1 MALGKNLKLNKDKLI
16 GKAEAGTPTETP
28 PTEAV
33 ANVTEETPVAVPPEE
48 TPVQENTPAQE
59 ETTPVM
65 DTPLAEVKG
74 ASNGKTTP
82 AKARVGGRTLEKQAE
97 RTGKTLAEPETS
109 DQARKSNSPRQTSQ
123 NQDSDYINEQLN
135 RVLYALD
142 AFKKGDVSVRL
153 TKQNND
159 IFSEIAEAYNSMVEM
174 IGGVGGEVSRISKV
188 AGVEGNLKA
197 RASAES
203 ASGFWKDMINN
214 INGLVDSIAVP
225 VLEVGKVLKN
235 ISRGNLDETFQIPVS
250 GDFKVMAETINRTID
265 NLNLFAG
272 EVTRVALEVGTE
284 GKLGGQASVPNVA
297 GIWKELTDNVNAM
310 ASNLTLQV
318 RDIAKV
324 TTAVAQGN
332 LDQKV
337 TVDLKGEMLQLKEN
351 INQMVDSLNIF
362 GDEVTRVAREVGTE
376 GKLGGQ
382 AKVPNVGGVWK
393 DLTDNV
399 NTMASNLT
407 SQLRDIANVAT
418 AVAKGDLTQKI
429 TVNVKGELAEL
440 KDNLNQMVDSLNIF
454 ADEVTRVAREVGTEG
469 ILGGQANVPKVA
481 GVWKELTDN
490 VNSMASNLTLQVRDI
505 ANVATAVARGEL
517 SQKIT
522 VNVNGELLQLKDSL
536 NQMVDS
542 LNIFAGEVTRVA
554 LEVGTEGKLGG
565 QASVPNVGGVWKD
578 LTDNVNYM
586 ASNLTLQVRDIANV
600 ATAVAKGDLTQKI
613 TVDVKGELLQLKD
626 NLNQMVDSL
635 NIFAGEVTRVAR
647 EVGTE
652 GKLGGQASVPNVGGV
667 WKDLTDNVNY
677 MASNLTLQVRDIA
690 NVATAVA
697 RGDLSQK
704 ITVGVKGELAELK
717 DNLNQMVDS
726 LNIFAGE
733 VTRVALEV
741 GTEGKLGGQ
750 ASVPN
755 VAGTWKALTDNVN
768 SMASNLTLQVRDIAN
783 VATAVARGDL
793 SQKITVN
800 VKGEL
805 LQLKDNLNQM
815 VDSLNIFAGEVTRVA
830 REVGTEGKLGGQA
843 AVPNVAGTWKA
854 LTDNVN
860 SMASNLTL
868 QVRDIANV
876 ATAVARGDLS
886 QKITVD
892 VKGELLQL
900 KDNLNQM
907 VDSLNIFAGEV
918 TRVAREVGTEGIL
931 GGQANVPNV
940 GGVWKDLTENV
951 NYMAGNLTS
960 QVRDIA
966 NVATAVARG
975 DLSQK
980 ITVDVKGELLELKN
994 NLNQMVDSLNIFAD
1008 EVTRVARE
1016 VGTEGKL
1023 GGQANVPKVR
1033 GTWKELTDNVNSMAS
1048 NLTLQVRD
1056 IANVA
1061 TAVAKGDL
1069 TQKITVDVKG
1079 ELLELKNIL
1088 NQMVDSLNI
1097 FAGEVTRVALEVG
1110 TEGKLG
1116 GQAAVPNVAGTWKM
1130 LTDNVNSMASNLT
1143 SQVRDIAN
1151 VATAVAKGDLS
1162 QKMTV
1167 NVKGEILQLKDIL
1180 NQMVD
1185 SLNIFAGEVTRV
1197 ALEVGTEG
1205 RLGGQAKVPNVAGVW
1220 KDLTDNVNTMAS
1232 NLTLQVRDI
1241 ANVATAV
1248 AKGDLT
1254 QKITV
1259 NVRGELAELKDNL
1272 NQMVDSLN
1280 IFAGE
1285 VTRVALEVGTEGRLG
1300 GQASV
1305 PNVAGVWKDL
1315 TDNVNIMASNLTTQV
1330 RGIVKVV
1337 TAVSKGDLTQKLTL
1351 QAKGELADLADTINS
1366 MVEDLNRLAGEVSR
1380 VARVAGVEGKLT
1392 ERATVHGVSGSWK
1405 ELVDTLNDLLE
1416 SIVTPVLE
1424 VSRVVRSISEGD
1436 LTQRVEIHTA
1446 GDILAMSNALNLA
1459 VDNLNSLLGE
1469 INDSSLIVGSSS
1481 EEMAGKGL
1489 EMNRVTVDVA
1499 LAMQQM
1505 AEGAQNQALK
1515 TDQAFKLIEEIMK
1528 ATKETANKADVVNR
1542 SAVMGEE
1549 TSQLGLKT
1557 VAEVVRNMEE
1567 ISSSAA
1573 LTAKTIEVLSTRSQ
1587 EISKSL
1593 GVITDIAAQTN
1604 LLALNAAIEAA
1615 RAGEAGRGFAVVA
1628 EEIRKLAEGS
1638 RKSASEINTLVDDV
1652 KKDTSSAAA
1661 AIATMEGR
1669 VLKGKNATF
1678 EASGAFKNIATS
1690 SGETLRSA
1698 QDILVSTEVQKTS
1711 IGDVV
1716 KYVEEVVAIA
1726 EQTATGTQ
1734 QVAVTAK
1741 QLSASMQEL
1750 TTSSQRLNDIADDLQ
1765 ISISAFKLVN
1775 GNLVYPNRNARKLT
1789 AVPSAR
1795 KRSYQG
1801 DDANDVDFDR
1811 KLNGKKPLK
1820 NRGQE

>member
-16 GKAEAGTPTETP
+16 GKAEAGAPAGDPQEGAPSTPAETP
-28 PTEAV
+28 PAEQPK
-33 ANVTEETPVAVPPEE
+33 EDETLVVE
-48 TPVQENTPAQE
+48 V
-59 ETTPVM
+59 
-65 DTPLAEVKG
+65 PLADVKVSATK
-74 ASNGKTTP
+74 ASAGKETRAEGKGKEMEKGVPMATNSIARMSHDQ
-82 AKARVGGRTLEKQAE
+82 AKN
-97 RTGKTLAEPETS
+97 
-109 DQARKSNSPRQTSQ
+109 QARKSDSPRLSTE

-197 RASAES
+197 RASAEN

-310 ASNLTLQV
+310 ASNLTSQV

-454 ADEVTRVAREVGTEG
+454 ADEVTRVSREVGTEG

-481 GVWKELTDN
+481 GIWKELTDN

-505 ANVATAVARGEL
+505 ANVATAVARGDL

-522 VNVNGELLQLKDSL
+522 VNVNGELLQLKDNL

-565 QASVPNVGGVWKD
+565 QASVPNVAGVWKA

-600 ATAVAKGDLTQKI
+600 ATAVARGDLSQKI
-613 TVDVKGELLQLKD
+613 TVNVKGELAELKD

-667 WKDLTDNVNY
+667 WKDLTENVNY

-805 LQLKDNLNQM
+805 AELKDNLNQM

-830 REVGTEGKLGGQA
+830 KEVGTEGKLGGQA
-843 AVPNVAGTWKA
+843 NVPNVGGVWKD
-854 LTDNVN
+854 LTENVN
-860 SMASNLTL
+860 YMASNLTL

-931 GGQANVPNV
+931 GGQASVPNV

-951 NYMAGNLTS
+951 NYMASNLTL

-980 ITVDVKGELLELKN
+980 ITVDVKGELAELKN

-1023 GGQANVPKVR
+1023 GGQASVPKVR

-1061 TAVAKGDL
+1061 TAVARGDL
-1069 TQKITVDVKG
+1069 SQKITVDVKG
-1079 ELLELKNIL
+1079 EFLELKNIL

-1116 GQAAVPNVAGTWKM
+1116 GQASVPNVAGTWKA

-1205 RLGGQAKVPNVAGVW
+1205 KLGGQASVPNVGGVW
-1220 KDLTDNVNTMAS
+1220 KALTDNVNTMAS

-1300 GQASV
+1300 GQAKV
-1305 PNVAGVWKDL
+1305 PNVAGVWKAL
-1315 TDNVNIMASNLTTQV
+1315 TDNVNVMASNLTTQV

-1392 ERATVHGVSGSWK
+1392 ERASVPGVSGSWK

-1436 LTQRVEIHTA
+1436 LTQKVEIHTA

-1459 VDNLNSLLGE
+1459 VDNLNALLGE

-1481 EEMAGKGL
+1481 EEMAAKGL

-1593 GVITDIAAQTN
+1593 GVITDIASQTN

-1638 RKSASEINTLVDDV
+1638 RKSASEIATLVEDV

-1698 QDILVSTEVQKTS
+1698 QDILESTEVQKSS

-1726 EQTATGTQ
+1726 EQTASGTQ
-1734 QVAVTAK
+1734 QVAGTAK

-1750 TTSSQRLNDIADDLQ
+1750 TASSQRLNDIADDLQ
-1765 ISISAFKLVN
+1765 VGISAFKLIN
-1775 GNLVYPNRNARKLT
+1775 GNIVFPNRNNRKLS
-1789 AVPSAR
+1789 AVPAAR
-1795 KRSYQG
+1795 KRAFIAPE
-1801 DDANDVDFDR
+1801 DDIDSDLAKKAVA
-1811 KLNGKKPLK
+1811 KKTGKS
-1820 NRGQE
+1820 RGQD

>member
-16 GKAEAGTPTETP
+16 GKSEAEKPAAQPV
-28 PTEAV
+28 EAPAQTTV
-33 ANVTEETPVAVPPEE
+33 EETPVAAQAEE
-48 TPVQENTPAQE
+48 PTPAAVDANVSENGMNDAPQADSGAGDE
-59 ETTPVM
+59 E
-65 DTPLAEVKG
+65 
-74 ASNGKTTP
+74 
-82 AKARVGGRTLEKQAE
+82 AE
-97 RTGKTLAEPETS
+97 RIDEIPLLAVPLVQA
-109 DQARKSNSPRQTSQ
+109 DQARRSNTPRLQYQ
-123 NQDSDYINEQLN
+123 LQDNDYINEQLN

-197 RASAES
+197 RASAEN

-284 GKLGGQASVPNVA
+284 GRLGGQASVPNVA

-310 ASNLTLQV
+310 ASNLTSQV

-332 LDQKV
+332 LTQKV

-382 AKVPNVGGVWK
+382 ARVPNVGGTWK
-393 DLTDNV
+393 ELTDNV

-418 AVAKGDLTQKI
+418 AVAKGDLSQKI
-429 TVNVKGELAEL
+429 TVNVRGEIADLKDIINQMVDSLNIFADEVTRVAREVGTEGKLGGQASVPNVGGTWKELTDNVNTMAGNLTLQVRDIANVATAVAKGDLSQKITVNVRGELAEL

-469 ILGGQANVPKVA
+469 ILGGQANVPNVA
-481 GVWKELTDN
+481 GTWKALTDNVNYMASNLTLQVRDIANVATAVAKGDLSQKMTVDVKGEILELKDNLNQMVDSLNIFADEVTRVAREVGTEGILGGQANVPNVGGVWKDLTDN

-505 ANVATAVARGEL
+505 ANVATAVAKGDL
-517 SQKIT
+517 SQKMT
-522 VNVNGELLQLKDSL
+522 VNVQGEILQLKDILNQMVDSLNTFAGEVTRVALEVGTEGILGGQANVPNVAGTWKALTDNVNSMASNLTLQVRDIANVATAVAKGDLSQKMTVNVKGEILELKNIL

-542 LNIFAGEVTRVA
+542 LNIFAGEVTRVALEVGTEGKLGGQASVPNVGGVWKDLTDNVNYMASNLTHQVRDIANVATAVAKGDLGQKMTVEVRGEILELKNILNQMVDSLNVFAGEVTRVA

-600 ATAVAKGDLTQKI
+600 ATAVAKGDLSQKM
-613 TVDVKGELLQLKD
+613 TVNVKGEILELK
-626 NLNQMVDSL
+626 NILNQMVDSL
-635 NIFAGEVTRVAR
+635 NVFGDEVTRVAR

-652 GKLGGQASVPNVGGV
+652 GKLGAQASVPNVGGT
-667 WKDLTDNVNY
+667 WKELTENVNY
-677 MASNLTLQVRDIA
+677 MASQLTSQVRDIA
-690 NVATAVA
+690 KVATAVA

-704 ITVGVKGELAELK
+704 V
-717 DNLNQMVDS
+717 
-726 LNIFAGE
+726 
-733 VTRVALEV
+733 
-741 GTEGKLGGQ
+741 
-750 ASVPN
+750 
-755 VAGTWKALTDNVN
+755 
-768 SMASNLTLQVRDIAN
+768 
-783 VATAVARGDL
+783 
-793 SQKITVN
+793 
-800 VKGEL
+800 
-805 LQLKDNLNQM
+805 
-815 VDSLNIFAGEVTRVA
+815 
-830 REVGTEGKLGGQA
+830 
-843 AVPNVAGTWKA
+843 
-854 LTDNVN
+854 
-860 SMASNLTL
+860 
-868 QVRDIANV
+868 
-876 ATAVARGDLS
+876 
-886 QKITVD
+886 TVD
-892 VKGELLQL
+892 VKGE
-900 KDNLNQM
+900 
-907 VDSLNIFAGEV
+907 I
-918 TRVAREVGTEGIL
+918 
-931 GGQANVPNV
+931 
-940 GGVWKDLTENV
+940 
-951 NYMAGNLTS
+951 
-960 QVRDIA
+960 
-966 NVATAVARG
+966 
-975 DLSQK
+975 
-980 ITVDVKGELLELKN
+980 LELKE

-1033 GTWKELTDNVNSMAS
+1033 GTWKELTDNVNTMAA
-1048 NLTLQVRD
+1048 NLTSQVRD
-1056 IANVA
+1056 IAKVA
-1061 TAVAKGDL
+1061 IGVAKGDL
-1069 TQKITVDVKG
+1069 SQKVTVDVKG
-1079 ELLELKNIL
+1079 ELLELKENI
-1088 NQMVDSLNI
+1088 NRMVDSLNI

-1116 GQAAVPNVAGTWKM
+1116 GQA
-1130 LTDNVNSMASNLT
+1130 
-1143 SQVRDIAN
+1143 
-1151 VATAVAKGDLS
+1151 
-1162 QKMTV
+1162 
-1167 NVKGEILQLKDIL
+1167 
-1180 NQMVD
+1180 
-1185 SLNIFAGEVTRV
+1185 
-1197 ALEVGTEG
+1197 
-1205 RLGGQAKVPNVAGVW
+1205 KVPNIGGVW
-1220 KDLTDNVNTMAS
+1220 KDLTDNVN
-1232 NLTLQVRDI
+1232 V
-1241 ANVATAV
+1241 
-1248 AKGDLT
+1248 
-1254 QKITV
+1254 
-1259 NVRGELAELKDNL
+1259 
-1272 NQMVDSLN
+1272 
-1280 IFAGE
+1280 
-1285 VTRVALEVGTEGRLG
+1285 
-1300 GQASV
+1300 
-1305 PNVAGVWKDL
+1305 
-1315 TDNVNIMASNLTTQV
+1315 MASNLTTQV

-1392 ERATVHGVSGSWK
+1392 ERATVSGVSGSWK

-1424 VSRVVRSISEGD
+1424 VSRVVRAISEGD
-1436 LTQRVEIHTA
+1436 LTQKVEIHTA

-1459 VDNLNSLLGE
+1459 VDNLNALLGE
-1469 INDSSLIVGSSS
+1469 INESSLIVGSSS
-1481 EEMAGKGL
+1481 EDMAAKGL

-1499 LAMQQM
+1499 LSMQQM

-1557 VAEVVRNMEE
+1557 VAEVVKNMEE

-1638 RKSASEINTLVDDV
+1638 RKSASEIAILVEDV

-1698 QDILVSTEVQKTS
+1698 QDILVSTEVQKSS

-1726 EQTATGTQ
+1726 EQTASGTQ
-1734 QVAVTAK
+1734 QVASTAK

-1765 ISISAFKLVN
+1765 LGISAFKLIN
-1775 GNLVYPNRNARKLT
+1775 GNIVFPNRNQRKLSP
-1789 AVPSAR
+1789 VPTR
-1795 KRSYQG
+1795 KRSFTP
-1801 DDANDVDFDR
+1801 DSEEEEELLR
-1811 KLNGKKPLK
+1811 KATRKAGK

>member
-1 MALGKNLKLNKDKLI
+1 MKLNKDKLI
-16 GKAEAGTPTETP
+16 GKTEAGTPAEA
-28 PTEAV
+28 PTDALAQV
-33 ANVTEETPVAVPPEE
+33 PVDQPATSQPEE
-48 TPVQENTPAQE
+48 APVPEVITSV
-59 ETTPVM
+59 T
-65 DTPLAEVKG
+65 DLPLAEP
-74 ASNGKTTP
+74 NGKSSV
-82 AKARVGGRTLEKQAE
+82 AKARAG
-97 RTGKTLAEPETS
+97 GKTLEQQKDEKIEKVLSEPGS
-109 DQARKSNSPRQTSQ
+109 DQARKSNSPRQTQ
-123 NQDSDYINEQLN
+123 TQDSDYINEQLN

-310 ASNLTLQV
+310 ASNLTSQV

-565 QASVPNVGGVWKD
+565 QATVPNVGGVWKD

-613 TVDVKGELLQLKD
+613 TVGVKGELAELKD

-652 GKLGGQASVPNVGGV
+652 GKLGGQATVPNVGGV
-667 WKDLTDNVNY
+667 WKDLTDNVNF
-677 MASNLTLQVRDIA
+677 MAGNLTSQVRDIA

-704 ITVGVKGELAELK
+704 VTVGVKGELAELK

-750 ASVPN
+750 AAVPN

-951 NYMAGNLTS
+951 NFMAGNLTS

-1069 TQKITVDVKG
+1069 TQKISVNVNG

-1088 NQMVDSLNI
+1088 NQMVDSLNV

-1116 GQAAVPNVAGTWKM
+1116 GQASVPNVAGTWKM

-1436 LTQRVEIHTA
+1436 LTQKVEIHTA

-1459 VDNLNSLLGE
+1459 VDNLNALLGE

-1481 EEMAGKGL
+1481 EEMAEKGL

-1638 RKSASEINTLVDDV
+1638 RKSASEISTLVDDV

-1726 EQTATGTQ
+1726 EQTASGTQ
-1734 QVAVTAK
+1734 QVAGTAK
-1741 QLSASMQEL
+1741 QLSGSMQEL
-1750 TTSSQRLNDIADDLQ
+1750 TSSSQRLNDIADDLQ

-1775 GNLVYPNRNARKLT
+1775 GNLVFPNRNGRKLS
-1789 AVPSAR
+1789 AVPNAR
-1795 KRSYQG
+1795 KRSFTG
-1801 DDANDVDFDR
+1801 DEANDADFD
-1811 KLNGKKPLK
+1811 KKIASKRTLK

>member
-16 GKAEAGTPTETP
+16 GKAEAGTPAENNSETTP
-28 PTEAV
+28 K
-33 ANVTEETPVAVPPEE
+33 TPVASSDALPDVDPLPPMQE
-48 TPVQENTPAQE
+48 TEPNADNSQTSGAALPA
-59 ETTPVM
+59 
-65 DTPLAEVKG
+65 
-74 ASNGKTTP
+74 ASVSGPKTRAAGKT
-82 AKARVGGRTLEKQAE
+82 EKE
-97 RTGKTLAEPETS
+97 SSKSEKTLIIGSS
-109 DQARKSNSPRQTSQ
+109 DQARKRDEPRQAGQ
-123 NQDSDYINEQLN
+123 VQDSDYINEQLN

-197 RASAES
+197 RASAEN

-310 ASNLTLQV
+310 ASNLTSQV

-337 TVDLKGEMLQLKEN
+337 TADLKGEMLQLKEN

-429 TVNVKGELAEL
+429 TVNVRGELAEL

-454 ADEVTRVAREVGTEG
+454 ADEVTRVGREVGTEG

-481 GVWKELTDN
+481 GIWKELTDN

-505 ANVATAVARGEL
+505 ANVATAVARGDL

-522 VNVNGELLQLKDSL
+522 VNVNGELLQLKDNL

-578 LTDNVNYM
+578 LTDNVNSM

-600 ATAVAKGDLTQKI
+600 ATAVARGDLSQKI
-613 TVDVKGELLQLKD
+613 TVNVKGELAELKD

-677 MASNLTLQVRDIA
+677 MASNLTSQVRDIA

-768 SMASNLTLQVRDIAN
+768 YMASNLTLQVRDIAN

-830 REVGTEGKLGGQA
+830 KEVGTEGKLGGQA
-843 AVPNVAGTWKA
+843 SVPNVAGTWKA

-860 SMASNLTL
+860 SMASNLTS

-940 GGVWKDLTENV
+940 GGVWKDLTDNV
-951 NYMAGNLTS
+951 NYMASNLTS

-980 ITVDVKGELLELKN
+980 ITVDVKGELAELKN

-1023 GGQANVPKVR
+1023 GGQASVPKVR

-1205 RLGGQAKVPNVAGVW
+1205 KLGGQASVPNVGGVW
-1220 KDLTDNVNTMAS
+1220 KALTDNVNTMAS

-1436 LTQRVEIHTA
+1436 LTQKVEIHTA

-1459 VDNLNSLLGE
+1459 VDNLNALLGE

-1481 EEMAGKGL
+1481 EEMAAKGL

-1638 RKSASEINTLVDDV
+1638 RKSASEIATLVDDV

-1698 QDILVSTEVQKTS
+1698 QDILESTEVQKTS

-1726 EQTATGTQ
+1726 EQTASGTQ
-1734 QVAVTAK
+1734 QVASTAK

-1750 TTSSQRLNDIADDLQ
+1750 TSSSQRLNDIADDLQ
-1765 ISISAFKLVN
+1765 VGISAFKLIN
-1775 GNLVYPNRNARKLT
+1775 GNIVFPNRNNRKLT
-1789 AVPSAR
+1789 AVPGSR
-1795 KRSYQG
+1795 NRPM
-1801 DDANDVDFDR
+1801 ANQEINEEDFS
-1811 KLNGKKPLK
+1811 KKTAAKKVSK